1 MATEVWLAYVAA
13 TTLLLIIPGP
23 TIMLVISYAIAE
35 GRRAALS
42 TVIGVGLGD
51 FAAMT
56 LSLAGLGAILATSAE
71 LFTLLKWIGA
81 AYLVWLGIKLW
92 RAPAILPSSDGSETE
107 GKSGRAMLTHAFL
120 VTLLNPKGIAF
131 FIAFTPQFLDPA
143 APLLPQLVIMEATF
157 VTLGVANAAAYAWLA
172 SSARDRIRRPA
183 ALRTINR
190 LGGTVL
196 IGAGLATAAIKRAG

>member
-92 RAPAILPSSDGSETE
+92 RAPAILPSSDRSETE

-143 APLLPQLVIMEATF
+143 APLLPQLAIMEATF

-172 SSARDRIRRPA
+172 SSARDRIRRPTT
-183 ALRTINR
+183 LRTINR

-196 IGAGLATAAIKRAG
+196 IGAGLATAAIKRAA